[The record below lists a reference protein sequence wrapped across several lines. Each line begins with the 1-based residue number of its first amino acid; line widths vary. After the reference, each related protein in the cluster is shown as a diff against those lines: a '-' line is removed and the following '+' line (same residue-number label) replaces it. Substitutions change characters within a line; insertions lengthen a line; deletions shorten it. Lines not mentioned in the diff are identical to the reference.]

1 MKKLNLKNF
10 KTTKKYEE
18 TIPDILPQNMHYFYQ
33 KINELVD
40 EVNSLRVEVERLER
54 VKAKKPTVMGGGN
67 WK

>member
-1 MKKLNLKNF
+1 MEKLNLKNF

-40 EVNSLRVEVERLER
+40 EVNSLRAEVERLER

>member
-1 MKKLNLKNF
+1 MQQLKLKDL

-18 TIPDILPQNMHYFYQ
+18 PIPDILPQNMYCFYE

-40 EVNSLRVEVERLER
+40 EVNSLRAEVERLDR
-54 VKAKKPTVMGGGN
+54 VKGKKPTVMGGGN

>member
-40 EVNSLRVEVERLER
+40 EVNSLRAEVERLER

>member
-1 MKKLNLKNF
+1 MEKLNLKNF

-40 EVNSLRVEVERLER
+40 EVNSLRAEVERLER
-54 VKAKKPTVMGGGN
+54 VKAKRQITFGGI
-67 WK
+67 